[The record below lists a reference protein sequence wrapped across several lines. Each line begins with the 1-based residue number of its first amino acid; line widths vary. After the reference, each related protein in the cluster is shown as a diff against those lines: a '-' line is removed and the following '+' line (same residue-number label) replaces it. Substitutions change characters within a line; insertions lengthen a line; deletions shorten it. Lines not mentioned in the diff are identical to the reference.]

1 MLPKYIKVKNFTSYI
16 QEVIDFSSYPDIF
29 IVVGNNGVGKSS
41 IVEMMTTAI
50 FYRARGVNEKGT
62 GMDNLINKDANE
74 FEIEFSFTM
83 NNNEY
88 IIKRRKIRNGGHELE
103 FFINGI
109 SQTEKLT
116 ETQNKINNII
126 KMDYETFLD
135 TVCIG
140 QGQSGRF
147 MQKKPNERKEVFV
160 QVLGLD
166 KYEKLEEYT
175 RNLKRETKQE
185 IDKISDK
192 INNFQ
197 NDINSEE
204 YYLSI
209 IQTNESK
216 INNSKSLIKE
226 KEDELEKVLAE
237 KVKYE
242 QIKKQADHILNQR
255 SFLLKKLNTLKQNI
269 QADTTAKQNLEEK
282 LSKYTNIE
290 SKISDKQK
298 DLDNYQLDYNE
309 LIRQKSTLEAKINM
323 LKSQAKEFKIKYD
336 KMKDYNEGNCGFCG
350 HEITSEYKTVYLK
363 DLMDQG
369 KTLIVAAK
377 AEEGKLNSIEIELET
392 FKTTIIE
399 HKQHIQNLQNTLNQV
414 IQARTQVQ
422 SLETRITDSYNQ
434 LKDTSEEYRKNIE
447 IKINTIEEKTFND
460 NILRNQIIN
469 LRSELTKLESDYA
482 IAKNQIQKI
491 NAAKVEVNNLNQQYK
506 QLELL
511 HDDYEDLIMAWG
523 KSGIQAAIIR
533 NALPEIEVEINK
545 LLQLL
550 CNGRVTVEFNT
561 EKASKGKKV
570 SKKPTSIET
579 LEIIVNDQGESRTYE
594 TYSGGEQFRVDFA
607 CHVGLAKFLAKR
619 AGATIDFFIVDEGLG
634 SQDDNARQQF
644 VTSVYKLT
652 ESFKQVMCITHIEEI
667 KDAFGAK
674 LLITKDPIDG
684 SKVQL
689 IEGR

>member
-1 MLPKYIKVKNFTSYI
+1 MLPRYLKVKNFTSYI
-16 QEVIDFSSYPDIF
+16 DETINFETFGDIF
-29 IVVGNNGVGKSS
+29 CLLGENGAGKSS
-41 IVEMMTTAI
+41 IVDMITTAI

-62 GMDNLINKDANE
+62 GMDNLINQNADS
-74 FEIEFSFTM
+74 FEIEFAFTM
-83 NNNEY
+83 NSNEY
-88 IIKRRKIRNGGHELE
+88 IIIRRKIRNGGHELE

-116 ETQNKINNII
+116 ETQAKINNII
-126 KMDYETFLD
+126 KMNYETFLD

-147 MQKKPNERKEVFV
+147 MQKKPNERKDVFV

-175 RNLKRETKQE
+175 KELKRGTKQE
-185 IDKISDK
+185 IDKITDK
-192 INNFQ
+192 VNNFQ
-197 NDINSEE
+197 TDIDSEE
-204 YYLSI
+204 HYSSI

-216 INNSKSLIKE
+216 INNYKNIIKE
-226 KEDELEKVLAE
+226 KENELEKILAE

-255 SFLLKKLNTLKQNI
+255 NFLLKKLNNLKQNI
-269 QADTTAKQNLEEK
+269 QADTTSKQNLEEK
-282 LSKYTNIE
+282 LLKYVGIE
-290 SKISDKQK
+290 DKISEKQEELDK
-298 DLDNYQLDYNE
+298 YQIDYNE
-309 LIRQKSTLEAKINM
+309 KIGQKSALEAQINM
-323 LKSQAKEFKIKYD
+323 LKSQAREFKTKYD
-336 KMKDYNEGNCGFCG
+336 KMKDYNEGNCSFCG
-350 HEITSEYKTVYLK
+350 HEITATYKTIYLN
-363 DLMDQG
+363 DLMNQG
-369 KTLIVAAK
+369 KSLIREAK
-377 AEEGKLNSIEIELET
+377 IQENKLSSIETELNT
-392 FKTTIIE
+392 LKKIIFE
-399 HKQHIQNLQNTLNQV
+399 QKQQIQNLQNTLNQV
-414 IQARTQVQ
+414 IQAKTQVNA
-422 SLETRITDSYNQ
+422 LDTRITDSYNQ
-434 LKDTSEEYRKNIE
+434 LKDTSEEYHKNIE
-447 IKINTIEEKTFND
+447 IKIDDIEEKTFND
-460 NILRNQIIN
+460 GILRNQITN

-482 IAKNQIQKI
+482 IAQNQLKKI
-491 NAAKVEVNNLNQQYK
+491 EVAKIEVDKLNQQLT

-511 HDDYEDLIMAWG
+511 YNDYEDLIIAWG

-533 NALPEIEVEINK
+533 NTLPEIEIEINK

-634 SQDDNARQQF
+634 SQDQTAKDNF

-652 ESFKQVMCITHIEEI
+652 QSFQQVMCVTHIEEI
-667 KDAFGAK
+667 KEAFNTRV
-674 LLITKDPIDG
+674 LVTKDPILG

-689 IEGR
+689 IEGK